1 MGGGRA
7 GTSTA
12 TSNVEPMGA
21 ANVSTTDVEVEWQ
34 LDALDL
40 RPVERWF
47 NARLADA
54 AGAADGTSAA
64 ATGTAAANAQTAANS
79 SAPLPPGLT
88 VVRRPA
94 KRLVDTYLDTE
105 DWRIARSGY
114 VLRTRRRGGV
124 LEATMKDLA
133 PAADGLRQRMEATES
148 LPGSG
153 IEGLDPAGS
162 VGRRVRA
169 LSGDRPLRQVLE
181 VRTRRRL
188 FSLVLHDEPIGE
200 VALDDTT
207 IFLTGDPQRLRLQRV
222 EVEVLGSWV
231 DSLQPFVE
239 QLRRDCGLQPATL
252 SKFEAGLMAA
262 GVTLPG
268 HTDAAAPAI
277 GIDSTLGELAYA
289 VMRRDTSAMLRH
301 EPGTRLGEEPE
312 ALHQMR
318 VSTRRLRAALAL
330 FVKALPARADRLSV
344 ELGWLAEVLGAVRD
358 LDVQLGNLDQWCE
371 DLPGE
376 HGQALDDLGD
386 LLARHRDEARARL
399 LEALESRRYERLVAS
414 LQAMLDQGPLKRS
427 PEARTLAVVAL
438 PDLISERHRAAVKA
452 AKRAQ
457 SSGVLPDFHRLRIR
471 CKRLRYAIEFTAG
484 LYGTDVKRFAKKV
497 AALQGDLGLIQDAE
511 VAYDRL
517 RDIAVTSEGEAL
529 STSTVFAMGMAAQ
542 RCREEAAQRLR
553 ALSAPA
559 DALRGSKWQRTAG
572 ALEAA
577 KAEGADRVAHA
588 IASTLAAKLAARVRK
603 APAPA
608 PSVAPAR
615 GRRPAAAPARKVVE
629 SMNGAAPVAETE
641 QLSGER
647 PEHEPLAQ

>member
-1 MGGGRA
+1 
-7 GTSTA
+7 
-12 TSNVEPMGA
+12 MGA

-47 NARLADA
+47 NARFSDA
-54 AGAADGTSAA
+54 SDTVDATANASGTSTANAA
-64 ATGTAAANAQTAANS
+64 ASTQAVGS
-79 SAPLPPGLT
+79 GSALLPPGLT
-88 VVRRPA
+88 VVPRPA

-153 IEGLDPAGS
+153 IEELDPEGS

-169 LSGDRPLRQVLE
+169 LSGERPLRQVLE

-188 FSLVLHDEPIGE
+188 YSLVVHDEPIGE

-207 IFLTGDPQRLRLQRV
+207 IILTGDPQRLRLQRV

-268 HTDAAAPAI
+268 HADTAAPAI
-277 GIDSTLGELAYA
+277 GVDSTLGELAYA
-289 VMRRDTSAMLRH
+289 VMRRDTAAMLRH
-301 EPGTRLGEEPE
+301 EPGTRLGEDPE

-330 FVKALPARADRLSV
+330 FVKALPVRADRLSA
-344 ELGWLAEVLGAVRD
+344 ELGWLAAVLGAVRD

-414 LQAMLDQGPLKRS
+414 LQAMLEQGPLKRS
-427 PEARTLAVVAL
+427 PEGSTLAVVAL
-438 PDLISERHRAAVKA
+438 PDLIGERHRAAVKA

-457 SSGVLPDFHRLRIR
+457 SSGILTDFHRLRIR
-471 CKRLRYAIEFTAG
+471 CKRLRYAIEFTQG
-484 LYGTDVKRFAKKV
+484 LYGNEVKRFGKKV
-497 AALQGDLGLIQDAE
+497 ALLQGDLGLIQDAE
-511 VAYDRL
+511 VAYERL
-517 RDIAVTSEGEAL
+517 RGIAVTSEGEAL

-542 RCREEAAQRLR
+542 RCREESAQRLQ
-553 ALSAPA
+553 ALKAPA
-559 DALRGSKWQRTAG
+559 DNLRGTQWQHASDV
-572 ALEAA
+572 LETA
-577 KAEGADRVAHA
+577 KADGADRVAHA

-603 APAPA
+603 TTAPAPA
-608 PSVAPAR
+608 VAARAPRPAR
-615 GRRPAAAPARKVVE
+615 PRPIVE
-629 SMNGAAPVAETE
+629 SLNGAARASQEGPA
-641 QLSGER
+641 SRER